1 MWRVS
6 GGGARAVLLSAV
18 LLLAWALMW
27 SGPGWAGSTVTG
39 VRIGKHPHTT
49 RFVLDLTD
57 PVEHS
62 IFVLADPYRVVIDLP
77 EVAWEVPAE
86 KNAKGTGVIKG
97 YRYGLFRPGTW
108 RIVLDAAAPVRTKRA
123 FLLEPRDGHR
133 YRLVLDLE
141 QVSREAFL
149 REIESRPPRATAAL
163 MPRPKPPGPVR
174 PPGKRV
180 VVLDPGHGGVDPGAR
195 GRSGVLEKTITLA
208 IAREVKRQLEA
219 TDRYHV
225 VLTRDRDIFL
235 RLRERVAVARRAGAD
250 LFLSLHADTI
260 DNRKVRGLSVYT
272 LSEKA
277 SDAEAESL
285 AAQENKADIIAG
297 IDLSDEPAEVTDIL
311 IDLAQRETMNL
322 SAHLA
327 KFLIR
332 ELRRDVRLLHK
343 SHRFAGF
350 AVLKAPDVPSAL
362 VELGYLSNREE
373 ERLLRDPA
381 YRSRLA
387 NAVLKA
393 VDRYFSWQEV
403 LTRS

>member
-6 GGGARAVLLSAV
+6 GVGGHGVLLPAI
-18 LLLAWALMW
+18 LLLTWGLIW
-27 SGPGWAGSTVTG
+27 SAPGWAGSTVTG

-57 PVEHS
+57 PVDHS
-62 IFVLADPYRVVIDLP
+62 IFMLADPYRVVIDLP
-77 EVAWEVPAE
+77 EVAWEVPPE
-86 KNAKGTGVIKG
+86 KNPKGTGVIKG

-108 RIVLDAAAPVRTKRA
+108 RIVLDAAAPVRMKRA

-141 QVSREAFL
+141 QVTREVFL
-149 REIESRPPRATAAL
+149 RELKARPPRATAAL

-174 PPGKRV
+174 LPGKRV

-219 TDRYHV
+219 TNRYHV
-225 VLTRDRDIFL
+225 ILTRDRDIFL
-235 RLRERVAVARRAGAD
+235 RLRERVATARRASAD

-260 DNRKVRGLSVYT
+260 ANHKVRGLSVYT

-277 SDAEAESL
+277 SDREAESL
-285 AAQENKADIIAG
+285 AAQENKADVIAG
-297 IDLSDEPAEVTDIL
+297 IDLNDEPAEVTNIL

-322 SAHLA
+322 SAHFA
-327 KFLIR
+327 KFLIG
-332 ELRRDVRLLHK
+332 ELRREVRLLHK

-373 ERLLRDPA
+373 ERLLRDRA

-387 NAVLKA
+387 NTILKA
-393 VDRYFSWQEV
+393 VDQYFSWKEA